1 MATRSIIVLLALL
14 SAASGASTGE
24 ILSKIHAAEEKCSGG
39 KCDDDDVRQYINLM
53 MELGDAHTSRT
64 ESRRRSKRGS
74 TLWRRASSSSTRWM
88 ANTSP
93 RSRS

>member
-1 MATRSIIVLLALL
+1 MATRSIIVFLSLL

-53 MELGDAHTSRT
+53 MELGDAHYESDRIKETIEAWQHAMATSVEQFAFAIT
-64 ESRRRSKRGS
+64 VAPLGHD
-74 TLWRRASSSSTRWM
+74 
-88 ANTSP
+88 
-93 RSRS
+93 